1 MGKNKEELDHGV
13 FEEAQLVFS
22 FSGRLDSTCISEQS
36 QSVSWR
42 YGFRFEITF
51 GTRPATSEL

>member
-13 FEEAQLVFS
+13 FEEAQLVLS

-36 QSVSWR
+36 QSVS
-42 YGFRFEITF
+42 
-51 GTRPATSEL
+51 